1 MLITGQGLGLP
12 VSLPQ
17 QQSLRKHVYRFQ
29 KFTQTTQMKMLA
41 QRQVQGACE
50 HRQPLASVFISLN
63 AYTEANTNEN
73 ETGVAF
79 LPSW

>member
-1 MLITGQGLGLP
+1 
-12 VSLPQ
+12 
-17 QQSLRKHVYRFQ
+17 
-29 KFTQTTQMKMLA
+29 MKMLA